1 MNQYSKSMRNR
12 FLTAGILICLLMHPL
27 SGMVQSPV
35 LSPVP
40 VQTQQTPSMPVN
52 FFSLQEDREIGEE
65 AIKVGDKEL
74 PLVRSRVVNTFV
86 KTIAA
91 RLALLSPQQS
101 FPYRIQVVNSK
112 TVRSLTYPGGTIY
125 VDRGLLEL
133 ASNEHEVAAIIAHE
147 IAHAAA
153 RHGTQQLSRQWF
165 VQSPASI
172 LGGLPGNAGWKDQL
186 QSLGISL
193 SPHPSFL
200 RYNSNQ
206 EIEANRIAVQ
216 ILFKSTYSPYALPAI
231 FEKINGL
238 ATAESRVLPAYVY
251 DHPQGTEAAQQLNLE
266 IEKLNAVSRILKPS
280 VEFLQFHS
288 TLMGWALP
296 PEEPVPP
303 APDTLVSIPYRHP
316 EAYYKLL
323 YPEGWQATPYGSNGA
338 IIAPVASG
346 TRRFGND
353 IQVGVMFDLF
363 DISDRP
369 MTLEQATDR
378 LLVKLLQRNP
388 TLQVISG
395 AQPLML
401 MGGDP
406 ALRTVLIGQ
415 SESSNSP
422 EISWVVTRVYYQTLF
437 YIVCVAP
444 QKDFEKRQPTFE
456 QILKSI
462 ELK

>member
-1 MNQYSKSMRNR
+1 MIHSSLPKRAWFM
-12 FLTAGILICLLMHPL
+12 TTCLLTGLLLQPL
-27 SGMVQSPV
+27 SGMTQA
-35 LSPVP
+35 PVP
-40 VQTQQTPSMPVN
+40 GQGQQTPSMSVN
-52 FFSLQEDREIGEE
+52 FFSLQQDREIGAES
-65 AIKVGDKEL
+65 IKVADKEL
-74 PLVRSRVVNTFV
+74 PLVRSLVVNTYV

-91 RLALLSPQQS
+91 RLAPYSPLQS
-101 FPYRIQVVNSK
+101 INYRIQVVNSK
-112 TVRSLTYPGGTIY
+112 TISTLTYPGGTIY

-133 ASNEHEVAAIIAHE
+133 ASNEHEVAAIVAHE

-153 RHGTQQLSRQWF
+153 RHGTQQLSRQWL
-165 VQSPASI
+165 VQAPASI
-172 LGGLPGNAGWKDQL
+172 LAGLPGNAGWKDQL

-193 SPHPSFL
+193 NPHPSFL
-200 RYNSNQ
+200 RYSSNQ
-206 EIEANRIAVQ
+206 EMEANRIAVQ
-216 ILFKSTYSPYALPAI
+216 ILFKSVYSPYALPAI
-231 FEKINGL
+231 IEKINGL

-251 DHPQGTEAAQQLNLE
+251 DHPQGTEAALQLNSE

-280 VEFLQFHS
+280 AEFSQFHS
-288 TLMGWALP
+288 TLMSWALP
-296 PEEPVPP
+296 PEVP
-303 APDTLVSIPYRHP
+303 APVATDTLVSIPYRHP
-316 EAYYKLL
+316 DAYYKLL

-338 IIAPVASG
+338 IIAPVAQGS
-346 TRRFGND
+346 RRFSND

-363 DISDRP
+363 DISERP

-401 MGGDP
+401 MGGEP

-444 QKDFEKRQPTFE
+444 QKDFEKRQPAFE

>member
-1 MNQYSKSMRNR
+1 MNHSSRSMRTR
-12 FLTAGILICLLMHPL
+12 LMTTCMMMCLLLGPL
-27 SGMVQSPV
+27 QGMAQSPA
-35 LSPVP
+35 P
-40 VQTQQTPSMPVN
+40 VQ
-52 FFSLQEDREIGEE
+52 FFSLQQDREIGDES
-65 AIKVGDKEL
+65 IKVADKEL
-74 PLVRSRVVNTFV
+74 PLMRSRVVNTYV

-91 RLALLSPQQS
+91 RLALFSPLQS
-101 FPYRIQVVNSK
+101 IQYRIQVVNSK
-112 TVRSLTYPGGTIY
+112 TISSLTYPGGPIY

-153 RHGTQQLSRQWF
+153 RHGTQQLSRQWL
-165 VQSPASI
+165 VQAPAS
-172 LGGLPGNAGWKDQL
+172 LLAGLPENAGWKDQL

-200 RYNSNQ
+200 RYSSNQ

-216 ILFKSTYSPYALPAI
+216 ILFKSVYSPYALPAI
-231 FEKINGL
+231 LEKINGL

-251 DHPQGTEAAQQLNLE
+251 DHPQGTEAAQQLSLE
-266 IEKLNAVSRILKPS
+266 IEKLSTVSRVLKPS
-280 VEFLQFHS
+280 AEFLQFHS
-288 TLMGWALP
+288 TLMNWALP
-296 PEEPVPP
+296 PEVPEPP
-303 APDTLVSIPYRHP
+303 ATDTLVSTPYRHP
-316 EAYYKLL
+316 DAYYKLL
-323 YPEGWQATPYGSNGA
+323 YPEGWQATPYGANGA
-338 IIAPVASG
+338 IIAPVSSG
-346 TRRFGND
+346 SRRFSND

-363 DISDRP
+363 DISERP

-401 MGGDP
+401 MGGEP

-444 QKDFEKRQPTFE
+444 QKDFEKRQPTFQ
-456 QILKSI
+456 QILRSI

>member
-1 MNQYSKSMRNR
+1 MSHSMLTR
-12 FLTAGILICLLMHPL
+12 FVTTCLMMSLLLGPL
-27 SGMVQSPV
+27 PGMVQTP
-35 LSPVP
+35 LPG
-40 VQTQQTPSMPVN
+40 QGQQAPSTSVN
-52 FFSLQEDREIGEE
+52 FFSIQQDREIGMES
-65 AIKVGDKEL
+65 IKAADKEL
-74 PLVRSRVVNTFV
+74 PLVRSRIVNTYV

-91 RLALLSPQQS
+91 RLALFSPLQS
-101 FPYRIQVVNSK
+101 IQYRIQVVNSK
-112 TVRSLTYPGGTIY
+112 TISTLTYPGGPIY

-133 ASNEHEVAAIIAHE
+133 ASNEHEVAAIVAHE

-153 RHGTQQLSRQWF
+153 RHGTQQLSRQWL
-165 VQSPASI
+165 VQAPASI
-172 LGGLPGNAGWKDQL
+172 LAGLPGNAGWKDQL

-200 RYNSNQ
+200 RYSSNQ

-216 ILFKSTYSPYALPAI
+216 ILFKSVYSPYALPAI
-231 FEKINGL
+231 LEKINGL

-251 DHPQGTEAAQQLNLE
+251 DHPQGSEAAQQLISE
-266 IEKLNAVSRILKPS
+266 IEKVKAISRSLKPS
-280 VEFLQFHS
+280 TEFLEFHT
-288 TLMGWALP
+288 TLMSWALP
-296 PEEPVPP
+296 PEVPAPP
-303 APDTLVSIPYRHP
+303 AADTLVSIPYRHP
-316 EAYYKLL
+316 DAYYKLL

-338 IIAPVASG
+338 IIAPVSPGA
-346 TRRFGND
+346 RRSGND

-363 DISDRP
+363 DISGRP

-378 LLVKLLQRNP
+378 LLVTLLQRNP
-388 TLQVISG
+388 KLQVVSG

-401 MGGDP
+401 MGGEP

-415 SESSNSP
+415 SGSSNSP

-456 QILKSI
+456 QILRSI

>member
-1 MNQYSKSMRNR
+1 MIHSSPPRRRR
-12 FLTAGILICLLMHPL
+12 FTSTCLLMCLLLQPL
-27 SGMVQSPV
+27 SGMVQLPIA
-35 LSPVP
+35 
-40 VQTQQTPSMPVN
+40 VQGQQTPSMSVN
-52 FFSLQEDREIGEE
+52 FFSLQQDREIGDE
-65 AIKVGDKEL
+65 AKKVADRDL
-74 PLVRSRVVNTFV
+74 PLVQSRIVNTYV
-86 KTIAA
+86 KTMAA
-91 RLALLSPQQS
+91 RDLAPFSPLQS
-101 FPYRIQVVNSK
+101 IQYRIQVVNSK
-112 TVRSLTYPGGTIY
+112 TISSLTYPGGPIY

-153 RHGTQQLSRQWF
+153 RHGTQQLSRQWL
-165 VQSPASI
+165 VQAPAS
-172 LGGLPGNAGWKDQL
+172 LLAGLSENASWKDQL
-186 QSLGISL
+186 KSLGISL

-200 RYNSNQ
+200 RYSSNQ

-216 ILFKSTYSPYALPAI
+216 ILFKSVYSPYALPAI
-231 FEKINGL
+231 LEKINGL

-251 DHPQGTEAAQQLNLE
+251 DHPQGTEAAQQLNSE
-266 IEKLNAVSRILKPS
+266 IEKLSAAARILKPS
-280 VEFLQFHS
+280 PEFLQFHS
-288 TLMGWALP
+288 TLMNWALP
-296 PEEPVPP
+296 PETPQPP
-303 APDTLVSIPYRHP
+303 ATDTLVSIPYRHP
-316 EAYYKLL
+316 DAYYKLL
-323 YPEGWQATPYGSNGA
+323 YPETWQATPYGSNGA
-338 IIAPVASG
+338 IIAPIASG
-346 TRRFGND
+346 SRRFSND

-363 DISDRP
+363 DISERP

-401 MGGDP
+401 MGGEP

-444 QKDFEKRQPTFE
+444 QKDFDKRQPMFE

>member
-1 MNQYSKSMRNR
+1 MLS
-12 FLTAGILICLLMHPL
+12 LLPGPLQGMAQTPL
-27 SGMVQSPV
+27 SGQG
-35 LSPVP
+35 
-40 VQTQQTPSMPVN
+40 QQTPSMSVN
-52 FFSLQEDREIGEE
+52 FFSLQQDREIGLES
-65 AIKVGDKEL
+65 IKVADREL
-74 PLVRSRVVNTFV
+74 PLVRSRIVNTYV

-91 RLALLSPQQS
+91 RLAWFSPLQS
-101 FPYRIQVVNSK
+101 IQYRIQVVNSK
-112 TVRSLTYPGGTIY
+112 TISTLTYPGGPIY

-133 ASNEHEVAAIIAHE
+133 ASNEHEVAAIVAHE

-153 RHGTQQLSRQWF
+153 RHGTQQLSRQWL
-165 VQSPASI
+165 VQAPASI
-172 LGGLPGNAGWKDQL
+172 LAGLPGSAGWKDQL

-200 RYNSNQ
+200 RYSSNQ

-216 ILFKSTYSPYALPAI
+216 ILFKSVYSPYALPAI
-231 FEKINGL
+231 LEKINGL

-251 DHPQGTEAAQQLNLE
+251 DHPQGSEAAQQLISE
-266 IEKLNAVSRILKPS
+266 IEKVKAVSRNLKPS
-280 VEFLQFHS
+280 AEFLEFHA
-288 TLMGWALP
+288 TLMSWALP
-296 PEEPVPP
+296 PEVPAPP
-303 APDTLVSIPYRHP
+303 AVTDTLVSIPYRHP
-316 EAYYKLL
+316 DAYYKLL
-323 YPEGWQATPYGSNGA
+323 YPDGWQATPYGSNGA
-338 IIAPVASG
+338 IIAPVAPGS
-346 TRRFGND
+346 RRSGND

-363 DISDRP
+363 DISERP

-401 MGGDP
+401 MGGEP

-456 QILKSI
+456 QILRSI

>member
-1 MNQYSKSMRNR
+1 
-12 FLTAGILICLLMHPL
+12 
-27 SGMVQSPV
+27 MVQTPATG
-35 LSPVP
+35 
-40 VQTQQTPSMPVN
+40 QGQQTPSMSVN
-52 FFSLQEDREIGEE
+52 FFSLQQDREIGDE
-65 AIKVGDKEL
+65 AKKVADKDL
-74 PLVRSRVVNTFV
+74 PLVRSLIVNTYV

-91 RLALLSPQQS
+91 RLAPFSPLQS
-101 FPYRIQVVNSK
+101 INYRIQVVNSK
-112 TVRSLTYPGGTIY
+112 TISTLTYPGGPIY

-153 RHGTQQLSRQWF
+153 RHGTQQLSRQWL
-165 VQSPASI
+165 VQAPVSI
-172 LGGLPGNAGWKDQL
+172 LAGLPGNAGWRDQI

-200 RYNSNQ
+200 RYSSNQ

-216 ILFKSTYSPYALPAI
+216 ILFKSVYSPYALPAI
-231 FEKINGL
+231 LEKINGL

-251 DHPQGTEAAQQLNLE
+251 DHPQGSEAAQQLISE
-266 IEKLNAVSRILKPS
+266 IEKVKAISRTLKPGT
-280 VEFLQFHS
+280 EFLEFHT
-288 TLMGWALP
+288 TLMNWALP
-296 PEEPVPP
+296 PEAPEPP
-303 APDTLVSIPYRHP
+303 ATDTLVSIPYRHP
-316 EAYYKLL
+316 DAYYKLL
-323 YPEGWQATPYGSNGA
+323 YPDGWQATPYGSNGA
-338 IIAPVASG
+338 IIAPVVPYS
-346 TRRFGND
+346 RRSGND
-353 IQVGVMFDLF
+353 IQMGVMFDLF
-363 DISDRP
+363 DISERP

-378 LLVKLLQRNP
+378 LLVNLLQRNP
-388 TLQVISG
+388 KLKVISG
-395 AQPLML
+395 AQPMML
-401 MGGDP
+401 MGGEP

-415 SESSNSP
+415 SESSNLP